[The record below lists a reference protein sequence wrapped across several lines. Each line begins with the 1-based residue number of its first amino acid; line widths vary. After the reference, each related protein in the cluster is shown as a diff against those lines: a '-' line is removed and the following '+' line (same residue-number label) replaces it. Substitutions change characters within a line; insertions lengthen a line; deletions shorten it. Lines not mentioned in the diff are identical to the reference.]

1 MAIRSVAAALSVAL
15 LLAAC
20 GDDGGATSSGDAG
33 ETAPG
38 GQTGQEVSDM
48 PEVKADLARVNAPA
62 DAPVDEVA
70 AGLRGFAVE
79 LAGQTPATDNLVV
92 SPASIAVAF
101 AMAEAGADDATAADI
116 AELFGF
122 PDQPA
127 VHEAMNALTAALEAA
142 NHPGADQGSE
152 GVTLE
157 LANSLWGQEGSE
169 FGAEFLDTLATHYGA
184 GVRPVDFAGDPDG
197 ARRTIN
203 AWVADATRDRVPEL
217 LRSVDPGT
225 VVALVNAIYLK
236 ASWQVPFAEE
246 TTTDAPFT
254 LADGT
259 TVEVPT
265 MQAAALYVSADDGDG
280 YQAVQLPYD
289 GNELS
294 MVVIVP
300 DEGTALA
307 DFEAGL
313 DGDRLTAILRGLEPS
328 AVDLALPRFDT
339 ATELD
344 LGEALTALGLP
355 VPGGDLRGIVPGA
368 GIDQAVHAANITVDE
383 KGTEAA
389 AATAVMGVVSAPT
402 DVLPVT
408 VDRPFLFVVQHDAT
422 GTPLFYGRITDPRG

>member
-1 MAIRSVAAALSVAL
+1 MTLRPVAAALAITL

-20 GDDGGATSSGDAG
+20 GSDGSDGGDTSSDDAG
-33 ETAPG
+33 DTTP
-38 GQTGQEVSDM
+38 SDA

-62 DAPVDEVA
+62 DAPVDQLA
-70 AGLRGFAVE
+70 AGLQGFAVD
-79 LAGQTPATDNLVV
+79 LAAQSPPGENLVV

-116 AELFGF
+116 AETFGF
-122 PDQPA
+122 PDEPA
-127 VHEAMNALTAALEAA
+127 VHEAMNSLTATLAAA
-142 NHPGADQGSE
+142 NHEGSDEGSE

-169 FGAEFLDTLATHYGA
+169 FGAEFLDTLATQYGA

-197 ARRTIN
+197 ARDAIN
-203 AWVADATRDRVPEL
+203 GWVAEATRDRIPDL
-217 LRSVDPGT
+217 LDEVDPAT

-236 ASWQVPFAEE
+236 ASWQTPFTEE
-246 TTTDAPFT
+246 STADAPFT

-259 TVEVPT
+259 AVDVPT
-265 MQAAALYVSADDGDG
+265 MRASALNVSAADGDG

-313 DGDRLTAILRGLEPS
+313 AGDGLAAILDGLEPR
-328 AVDLALPRFDT
+328 AVDLGLPRFE
-339 ATELD
+339 AESQLD
-344 LGEALTALGLP
+344 LGPPLTALGLP
-355 VPGGDLRGIVPGA
+355 VPGGDLSGITPGA
-368 GIDQAVHAANITVDE
+368 GIDAAVHAANITVDE

-402 DVLPVT
+402 DVLAVD

-422 GTPLFYGRITDPRG
+422 GTPLFYGRIIDPR